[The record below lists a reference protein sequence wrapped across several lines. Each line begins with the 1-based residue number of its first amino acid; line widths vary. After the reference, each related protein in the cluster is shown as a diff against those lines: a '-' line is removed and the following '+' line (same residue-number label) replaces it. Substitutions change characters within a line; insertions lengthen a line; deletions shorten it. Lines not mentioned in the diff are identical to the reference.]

1 MAFARLP
8 TRHIFFL
15 ALLCVLLLSSGP
27 PMQAAE
33 PHWIRIDTGHF
44 SVFTDADEKH
54 GREVAVRFEQMR
66 EVFIQLLMKD
76 RLNWSQPIEII
87 ALKSDDEFSRVAP
100 TRQDA
105 AIARGGFFIPGEDRE
120 YFVLNLSVDQSWRA
134 VAYPFAHVLLNYN
147 YPPTH
152 DWFDDGLAEYFS
164 SLRLDDKTMQIGGD
178 PHAAPAAQNP
188 VGKPA
193 PSPGPSQS
201 FAELLSGPAWIA
213 IPELF
218 TMRGSSDA
226 QQALFDA
233 ESWIVMHYLI
243 NQNKMSETGTYFG
256 LVQIEKQPVED
267 ALQKA
272 YGMSAAQFEQGVK
285 DYFHSILP
293 QLQAQAAA
301 KDNASGAQALQSPAP
316 VTADVIGSST
326 HEIPDATAQAYLA
339 EMSLRLPEHREQA
352 TKQLESLV
360 AQPTTESAIAH
371 RGLGW
376 AYLQKKNFDQATE
389 EFNKAGELD
398 RRDPWAHYYLALVK
412 YREAQSSGHEI
423 KGLANM
429 LQDLHAV
436 LDWDPEFADAY
447 GMLAKAQTEGGGL
460 HAAMDSARAA
470 IRLSPRNQA
479 YLLQMAEIYMA
490 AKDFDAAANLLQRLT
505 TCPDA
510 QVATTARIYLQ
521 DLPMLKKYGV
531 APQRDAGTQPPAS
544 AANAKS
550 AAPPNNPKS
559 QTTPATESDEES
571 SEVTP
576 PQPQIDKRPIQ
587 YLKGKLLSIDCS
599 QDMAAT
605 VTVSAGM
612 KIIKLHTP
620 DYKSLTLIGAD
631 QFSCDW
637 RDRPVSVNYRA
648 RGKDEGDLVTLEL
661 Q

>member
-1 MAFARLP
+1 
-8 TRHIFFL
+8 
-15 ALLCVLLLSSGP
+15 LLQISPV
-27 PMQAAE
+27 QAGE

-44 SVFTDADEKH
+44 SVFTDANEKH

-66 EVFIQLLMKD
+66 EVCVELLMKN

-87 ALKSDDEFSRVAP
+87 ALKSDDEFSKVAP
-100 TRQDA
+100 TRQDET
-105 AIARGGFFIPGEDRE
+105 ITRGGFFIPGEDRD
-120 YFVLNLSVDQSWRA
+120 YFVLNLSVDQSSRA
-134 VAYPFAHVLLNYN
+134 VAAPFARVLLNYN
-147 YPPTH
+147 YPPTQG
-152 DWFDDGLAEYFS
+152 WFDAGFTEYFS
-164 SLRLDDKTMQIGGD
+164 SVRLDDKMMQIGGD
-178 PHAAPAAQNP
+178 PTEPVFVAQNP
-188 VGKPA
+188 AGKPA
-193 PSPGPSQS
+193 PSPSSSQS
-201 FAELLSGPAWIA
+201 FTELLSGSAWIA

-218 TMRGSSDA
+218 TMRENTDA
-226 QQALFDA
+226 TKSTHHMLFDA

-243 NQNKMSETGTYFG
+243 NKNKMSETGNYFG
-256 LVQIEKQPVED
+256 LVQIEKLPVED

-272 YGMSAAQFEQGVK
+272 YGMTSAQFEQAVK
-285 DYFHSILP
+285 DYFHSLLP
-293 QLQAQAAA
+293 QLQPQTAGG
-301 KDNASGAQALQSPAP
+301 GAQLPQSPAP

-326 HEIPDATAQAYLA
+326 NEIPEATAEAYLA

-360 AQPTTESAIAH
+360 AQPLTESGVGH

-376 AYLQKKNFDQATE
+376 AFLQKKDFDQATE
-389 EFNKAGELD
+389 EFGKAGELD

-412 YREAQSSGHEI
+412 YREAQSSRHEM

-447 GMLAKAQTEGGGL
+447 AMLAKAQTEGGGL

-490 AKDFDAAANLLQRLT
+490 AKDFEAATNLLQRLT
-505 TCPDA
+505 TSPDA

-531 APQRDAGTQPPAS
+531 APQHDAGTQQAAKRATVATGGKPA
-544 AANAKS
+544 AAQSNSKA
-550 AAPPNNPKS
+550 
-559 QTTPATESDEES
+559 QTTPAPDSDEES
-571 SEVTP
+571 TDAAP

-587 YLKGKLLSIDCS
+587 YLKGKLLSVDCS
-599 QDMAAT
+599 PDMAAT
-605 VTVSAGM
+605 LTVSAGM
-612 KIIKLHTP
+612 KVIKLHTL
-620 DYKSLTLIGAD
+620 DYKSLTVIGAD

-637 RDRPVSVNYRA
+637 RDRQVSVNYRA